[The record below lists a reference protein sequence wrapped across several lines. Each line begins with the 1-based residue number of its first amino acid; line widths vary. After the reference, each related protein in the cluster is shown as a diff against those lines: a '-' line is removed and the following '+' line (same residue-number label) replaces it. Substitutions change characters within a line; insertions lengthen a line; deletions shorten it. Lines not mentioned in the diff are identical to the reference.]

1 MGPCSRRIHDR
12 TKPLIQYS
20 LAALEQSFSRFATFK
35 LLGQGGEGA
44 VFSVWDRIRKIDLAL
59 KLMRDSGEEDIAERF
74 ELEYATLA
82 SSRSERL
89 VRVYDHG
96 MEAVPVAGGEELH
109 HYWYTMEKCESS
121 VRKTF
126 RRMPLDRRVDVAMQ
140 TLDGLAFL
148 HAKRIAHRDIKPDN
162 IFLVKGTEVKI
173 GDFGLAR
180 AHSGGGEGGALLSE
194 VRGSP
199 PYLAPERWLGAY
211 DEDWR
216 PSDQYAAGVTIFEL
230 LSAGRAPLDFGQT
243 QASYC
248 EAHLG
253 GRVFPLR
260 VPEMGARGL
269 PSVDA
274 VLARMLAKAPGERYA
289 DVAECKRELAAA
301 LALDGVTEG
310 RQMR

>member
-1 MGPCSRRIHDR
+1 MGHCSRRIHDR
-12 TKPLIQYS
+12 TKPVIHYS
-20 LAALEQSFSRFATFK
+20 RAALEQSFSRFATFR

-44 VFSVWDRIRKIDLAL
+44 VFSVWDRIRKTDLAL

-74 ELEYATLA
+74 EIEYVTLA
-82 SSRSERL
+82 SSRSDRL

-96 MEAVPVAGGEELH
+96 MTVLPMAGDEEIP

-126 RRMPLDRRVDVAMQ
+126 RHMPLDQRVDVAMQ

-180 AHSGGGEGGALLSE
+180 AHGGGAESARVLGE

-199 PYLAPERWLGAY
+199 PYLAPERWLGAH

-230 LSAGRAPLDFGQT
+230 LSAGRAPLAFGET
-243 QASYC
+243 RVSYC
-248 EAHLG
+248 QAHLTG
-253 GRVFPLR
+253 SVVPLR

-274 VLARMLAKAPGERYA
+274 VLVRMLAKSPGERYA
-289 DVAECKRELAAA
+289 DMAECKRELAAA
-301 LALDGVTEG
+301 LALDGMSLAG
-310 RQMR
+310 